1 MIDQIRRFKYAQP
14 FEPFDI
20 ELSSGR
26 VVRVGTPDHVAFS
39 EMGAGR
45 VSILNDD
52 DTFSVISGLHIV
64 NVGKIQRS

>member
-1 MIDQIRRFKYAQP
+1 MIDQIKRFKYPQP

-26 VVRVGTPDHVAFS
+26 RIRVDTPYHVAFC
-39 EMGAGR
+39 EFGAGR

-52 DTFSVISGLHIV
+52 ETFLVVSEFHIV
-64 NVGKIQRS
+64 NVDKIQQG

>member
-1 MIDQIRRFKYAQP
+1 VIDQIRRFKYAQP

-20 ELSSGR
+20 ELSGGQ
-26 VVRVGTPDHVAFS
+26 VVRVDTPDHVAFS
-39 EMGAGR
+39 KIGAGR